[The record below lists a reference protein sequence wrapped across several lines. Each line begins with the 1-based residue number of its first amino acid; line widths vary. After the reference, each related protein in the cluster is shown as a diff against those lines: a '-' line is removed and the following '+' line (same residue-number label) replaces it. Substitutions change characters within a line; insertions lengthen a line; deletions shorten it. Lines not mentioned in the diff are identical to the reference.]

1 MMMMEKTHLVINLME
16 RMDLMRMEGQ
26 MEIILKDA
34 LIKAIRSAKNA
45 TSSPY

>member
-1 MMMMEKTHLVINLME
+1 MMMNKTHLLINLME
-16 RMDLMRMEGQ
+16 RDLMRMEGQ

-45 TSSPY
+45 TSSLC